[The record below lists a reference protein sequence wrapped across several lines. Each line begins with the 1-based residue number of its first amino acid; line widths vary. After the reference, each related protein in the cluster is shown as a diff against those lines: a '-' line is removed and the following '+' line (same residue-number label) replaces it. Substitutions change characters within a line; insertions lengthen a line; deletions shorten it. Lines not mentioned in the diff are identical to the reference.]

1 MVSWTSVWSVW
12 GSAAFPFCIIVII
25 CCKKSLLV
33 CSMWWGSA
41 VLLGTCVIWY
51 YAMSCSIFICINWPN
66 QYPDTNCEYKTICLS
81 TVPLAMRKER
91 HKNVQFI
98 PGMFN
103 VCWFFFFF
111 GCLFFSLFSTNMF
124 FLLGGQ
130 NIIVLFRIMLFL
142 PLIGMNLIVWSYSI
156 IAPKNNLR
164 IGLTGFS
171 IKISKGLSL
180 GSQKKKKGLS
190 LR

>member
-66 QYPDTNCEYKTICLS
+66 QYPDTNCEYKTICLCLLCHWPWGKRDTRTYS
-81 TVPLAMRKER
+81 LSRVCL
-91 HKNVQFI
+91 
-98 PGMFN
+98 MF
-103 VCWFFFFF
+103 VGFFFFF
-111 GCLFFSLFSTNMF
+111 WLSFLFIVFNKYVFSFRRPEYYCIVSNYALSPSHRDESHSLELF
-124 FLLGGQ
+124 
-130 NIIVLFRIMLFL
+130 
-142 PLIGMNLIVWSYSI
+142 
-156 IAPKNNLR
+156 NN
-164 IGLTGFS
+164 S
-171 IKISKGLSL
+171 P
-180 GSQKKKKGLS
+180 QE
-190 LR
+190 

>member
-111 GCLFFSLFSTNMF
+111 WLSFLFIVFNKYVFSFRRPEYYCIVSNYALSPSHRDESHSLELF
-124 FLLGGQ
+124 
-130 NIIVLFRIMLFL
+130 
-142 PLIGMNLIVWSYSI
+142 
-156 IAPKNNLR
+156 NN
-164 IGLTGFS
+164 S
-171 IKISKGLSL
+171 P
-180 GSQKKKKGLS
+180 QE
-190 LR
+190 